1 LKRSKYE
8 NPESLGTSLSNE
20 RSDEKMKKLFPSLIK
35 YSILIGLIIFLLMIF
50 YPRTY
55 HVPEFQQRTNTNYW
69 DLSTGSRIGYT
80 LIKAKG
86 TKKAFPIIFLQGGPG
101 APIFDSNIEIL
112 SKLSDYGYDVYLYD
126 LVGCGHSNRLANI
139 DEYTVERHKKDL
151 TEIINK
157 IAAEKVILIAQSWGA
172 ILATNYL
179 ADHQAK
185 IEKLIFTGP
194 GPILPINNQL
204 EEIKAPDSLNLK
216 APKFTNAKGS
226 RKAYNLRARVVKFTA
241 EKLDYKLASDKEMDD
256 FATNLNFELN
266 KSTVVD
272 ASIIKPKS
280 GYGYYVH
287 IKTVQSF
294 NKTPN
299 RRDALSK
306 CKTPILIM
314 RGQFDGG
321 KWGYT
326 DEYLN
331 AFKNHQLVIIPYA
344 GHSIAL
350 EQPELYMNTIIKF
363 LGE

>member
-1 LKRSKYE
+1 MKKRFLPTIRY
-8 NPESLGTSLSNE
+8 TSL
-20 RSDEKMKKLFPSLIK
+20 
-35 YSILIGLIIFLLMIF
+35 IGFLIFLSIVL
-50 YPRTY
+50 YPKTY
-55 HVPEFQQRTNTNYW
+55 KAPKFQHRKGTKYW
-69 DLSTGSRIGYT
+69 HLSTGSRIGYS

-86 TKKAFPIIFLQGGPG
+86 TKKPYPVIFLQGGPG

-112 SKLSDYGYDVYLYD
+112 SKLADDGYDVYLYD
-126 LVGCGHSNRLANI
+126 LVGCGLSNRLENI
-139 DEYTVERHKKDL
+139 DEYTVDRHKKDL

-157 IAAEKVILIAQSWGA
+157 IGAEKVILIAQSWGS

-204 EEIKAPDSLNLK
+204 GEIKAPDSLNLK
-216 APKFTNAKGS
+216 ATKFTNAKGS
-226 RKAYNLRARVVKFTA
+226 QKAYDLRARVVKFTA
-241 EKLDYKLASDKEMDD
+241 EKFSYKLASDKEMDD

-294 NKTPN
+294 NKTPS
-299 RRDALSK
+299 RRDVLSK

-331 AFKNHQLVIIPYA
+331 VFKKWEHQVQSSVATYL
-344 GHSIAL
+344 
-350 EQPELYMNTIIKF
+350 
-363 LGE
+363 